1 MPRKKDTLTLSVPL
15 GTKEKLEAI
24 AERLNIRWGDKPSAS
39 GLVAAVAQQ
48 ELEVGQPF
56 KLNSVQVKALRQS
69 VRDLVDAG
77 HVEEARTV
85 LTLLIDK
92 GELEAPLRQSLI
104 QQISQPLEGWRI
116 QVDQLIAQRQPFHLV
131 YQNAQGHP
139 LEYTVR
145 YAEVI
150 FYEKRYYLQIWCEE
164 TDDST
169 DLPELRHNRCFRLD
183 RIQAI
188 FPISGEWHG
197 SFDTV
202 QVELH
207 FKGWLVRA
215 YEPKDDD
222 IYDEVVDNVR
232 RVVRKVVNPFWLIRE
247 VRRYGSECVIVSPDA
262 VRDRFKQEL
271 LAMVEQYRTHLRS

>member
-1 MPRKKDTLTLSVPL
+1 MTLSVPP

-24 AERLNIRWGDKPSAS
+24 ADRLNIHWGNNPSAS
-39 GLVAAVAQQ
+39 GLVAAIAQQ

-56 KLNSVQVKALRQS
+56 KLDSVQVRALRQA
-69 VRDLVDAG
+69 VRDLIDAG
-77 HVEEARTV
+77 HVEEARSV

-92 GELEAPLRQSLI
+92 GDLEAPLRQNLI

-116 QVDQLIAQRQPFHLV
+116 QVDQLIAQRQSFHLV
-131 YQNAQGHP
+131 YQNSQGQP

-150 FYEKRYYLQIWCEE
+150 FYEKRYYLQIWCDE

-169 DLPELRHNRCFRLD
+169 DLPELRHNRCLRLD
-183 RIQAI
+183 RIQGI
-188 FPISGEWHG
+188 FPISEEWRG
-197 SFDTV
+197 SFDTI

-207 FKGWLVRA
+207 FTGWLIRA
-215 YEPKDDD
+215 YEPKNDDVQ
-222 IYDEVVDNVR
+222 DEIIHDMR
-232 RVVRKVVNPFWLIRE
+232 RVVRKIVNPFWLIRE
-247 VRRYGSECVIVSPDA
+247 ILRYGKDCVIVSPKE

-271 LAMVEQYRTHLRS
+271 ISMSEQYDC

>member
-1 MPRKKDTLTLSVPL
+1 MVRKKETLTLSVPP

-24 AERLNIRWGDKPSAS
+24 AERLDIRWGNNPSPS
-39 GLVAAVAQQ
+39 GLVAAIAQQ
-48 ELEVGQPF
+48 EFEVGQPF
-56 KLNSVQVKALRQS
+56 RFDGAQVKALCQG
-69 VRDLVDAG
+69 VRDLIDAG
-77 HVEEARTV
+77 HVEEARSV
-85 LTLLIDK
+85 LTLLIDR

-104 QQISQPLEGWRI
+104 RQISQPLEGWRI

-131 YQNAQGHP
+131 YQNSQGQP

-150 FYEKRYYLQIWCEE
+150 FYEKRYYLQTWCDE

-169 DLPELRHNRCFRLD
+169 DLPELRHNRCLRLD

-197 SFDTV
+197 RLDSIQV
-202 QVELH
+202 QLH

-215 YEPKDDD
+215 YEPKDEDVQ
-222 IYDEVVDNVR
+222 DEVIDQVR
-232 RVVRKVVNPFWLIRE
+232 RVTRNVVNPFWLIRE
-247 VRRYGSECVIVSPDA
+247 VRRYGSECVIASPEQI
-262 VRDRFKQEL
+262 RDQFKQEL
-271 LAMVEQYRTHLRS
+271 LSMIEQYNS